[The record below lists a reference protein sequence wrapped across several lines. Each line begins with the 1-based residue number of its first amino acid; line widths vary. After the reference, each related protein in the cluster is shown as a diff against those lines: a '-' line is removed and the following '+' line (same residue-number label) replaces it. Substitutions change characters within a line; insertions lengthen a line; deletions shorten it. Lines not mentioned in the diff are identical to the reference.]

1 MSTENRQ
8 ALHEAIVHEIR
19 RFIAGTILHNQK
31 VADEVGLH
39 LTDMQCINV
48 LELPA
53 PPRLGDLARST
64 GLTTG
69 GVTVML
75 DRLEKAGYIKREPN
89 PQDRRSLL
97 VRINPKKLEKMHS
110 YYGEINRQMSA
121 FLEATPEAEL
131 RTVVDFLTR
140 MNALRA
146 ERASSKAAGKR
157 AADWLRHPDGVTTPQ
172 ARPAIHSRY
181 LLFLTFGEGG
191 SSHC

>member
-19 RFIAGTILHNQK
+19 RFIAGAILHNQK

-39 LTDMQCINV
+39 LTDLQCINV
-48 LELPA
+48 LELAGPTT
-53 PPRLGDLARST
+53 PGDLARST

-75 DRLEKAGYIKREPN
+75 DRLEKAGYLKRAPN

-121 FLEATPEAEL
+121 FLEATPEPEL
-131 RTVVDFLTR
+131 RTVVDFFTR

-146 ERASSKAAGKR
+146 ERASSKAGERAEAGSGTQMESQR
-157 AADWLRHPDGVTTPQ
+157 R
-172 ARPAIHSRY
+172 R
-181 LLFLTFGEGG
+181 
-191 SSHC
+191 

>member
-19 RFIAGTILHNQK
+19 RFIAGAILNNQK
-31 VADEVGLH
+31 VADAVGLH
-39 LTDMQCINV
+39 LTDMQCIHV
-48 LELPA
+48 LELAGPTT
-53 PPRLGDLARST
+53 PGDLARST

-75 DRLEKAGYIKREPN
+75 DRLEKAGYVKRAPN

-97 VRINPKKLEKMHS
+97 VRINPKKLEKIHS

-121 FLEATPEAEL
+121 FLEATPEPEL
-131 RTVVDFLTR
+131 RTVVDFFKR

-146 ERASSKAAGKR
+146 ERASSEAAGEK
-157 AADWLRHPDGVTTPQ
+157 AEA
-172 ARPAIHSRY
+172 
-181 LLFLTFGEGG
+181 G
-191 SSHC
+191 SGTQVESQRRR